1 MVEFLEKVLAFS
13 LKLDLV
19 FYHQSL
25 AEEWGFF
32 CVFNKKRKV
41 FEVQENSDLHKR
53 ESLKYHESFAIL
65 VYEGSV

>member
-1 MVEFLEKVLAFS
+1 MAEYLENILAFF
-13 LKLDLV
+13 LKRNLV
-19 FYHQSL
+19 YSHQSL
-25 AEEWGFF
+25 AEECFFF

-41 FEVQENSDLHKR
+41 FEVQENSGLHKR